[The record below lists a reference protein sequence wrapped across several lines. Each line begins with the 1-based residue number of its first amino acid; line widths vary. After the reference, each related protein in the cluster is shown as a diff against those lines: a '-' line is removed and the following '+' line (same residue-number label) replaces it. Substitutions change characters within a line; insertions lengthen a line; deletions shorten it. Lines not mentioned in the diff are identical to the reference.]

1 MLLSSEKQNNE
12 RYVFHW
18 KLQVWSKYFPNIA
31 SDKYDYASNLIQ
43 DFCALELRQ
52 QTSVVLSKMK
62 KGALMTNFSRSF
74 GNKYSQ
80 ISHCFHGF

>member
-1 MLLSSEKQNNE
+1 MLRRKSNLTHIFHVKLNFTFTLSKLLSSEKQNNE

-31 SDKYDYASNLIQ
+31 SDKYDYANNLIQ

-52 QTSVVLSKMK
+52 
-62 KGALMTNFSRSF
+62 
-74 GNKYSQ
+74 
-80 ISHCFHGF
+80 

>member
-1 MLLSSEKQNNE
+1 MLSFKSNLTHISHVKLNITFTLSKLLSSEKQNNE

-43 DFCALELRQ
+43 DFWALELRQ
-52 QTSVVLSKMK
+52 
-62 KGALMTNFSRSF
+62 
-74 GNKYSQ
+74 
-80 ISHCFHGF
+80 